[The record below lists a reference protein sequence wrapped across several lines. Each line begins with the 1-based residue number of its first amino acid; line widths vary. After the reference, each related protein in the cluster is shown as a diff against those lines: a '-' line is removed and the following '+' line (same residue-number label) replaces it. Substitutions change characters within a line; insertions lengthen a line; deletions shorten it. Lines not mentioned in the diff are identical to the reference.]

1 MRGWGDGDRRWWLG
15 AAVVLVFLATWLPRG
30 LALDRLV
37 TPDEPT
43 WLTGAADFYQALS
56 RGDFANTY
64 QLEHPGVT
72 TLWAGVAGFLWRY
85 PAYAAE
91 GPGEHAWDAGEVGP
105 FLRQQGRE
113 PLEILAAGRS
123 VMVLAVT
130 VTLTAAFRVAV
141 RLFDW
146 GTALVG
152 GLLMAADPFHVA
164 HSRLLHQDGLLS
176 CLVLLSLLA
185 FLNYLYRGRRP
196 FDLGLSAGAAGL
208 AWLTKSPTLFLAP
221 FLALLLLI
229 ETVGLSS
236 RWAEVHLGVAV
247 VGRRAGRRARS
258 PYTWDTVW
266 RVGRPLVVWGLIA
279 GAVFVLLWPSMWV
292 DPLWT
297 AWRVLR
303 AMVGYA
309 GSGHEAALYFNG
321 AIISDDP
328 GPHFYPIN
336 FLWRS
341 TPVVLGGLA
350 LLGLVVLVRPSLILQ
365 EQRRPLVALALF
377 ALLFTLFMTLGA
389 KKFDRYLLPVFPPMA
404 LLGAAG
410 WLAAGRWLG
419 ERPYPFTR
427 LVAPAILLVG
437 LLVQAVLVI
446 GAYPYYLSYYNPILG
461 GTTAAPSVMMV
472 GWGEGLDQ
480 VATYLE
486 SVDTAEPPP
495 VTIGVWTG
503 TFSYF
508 YDGSIGHSNFAP
520 GEDSRQAWR
529 EADYCVIY
537 INQWQRGRLPAGL
550 LAYLDKLTPVWT
562 VRLAGLDYAYV
573 YDIAGLPPPEYMLTE
588 PESE

>member
-1 MRGWGDGDRRWWLG
+1 MKGSGAGDRRWLVG
-15 AAVVLVFLATWLPRG
+15 AAVALVFLATWLPRG

-56 RGDFANTY
+56 RGDWANTY

-105 FLRQQGRE
+105 FLRQQGYE
-113 PLEILAAGRS
+113 PLAILAAGRS
-123 VMVLAVT
+123 VMVLA
-130 VTLTAAFRVAV
+130 LTAALTTAFLAAV

-146 GTALVG
+146 GTALLG
-152 GLLMAADPFHVA
+152 SLLVAADPFHVA

-176 CLVLLSLLA
+176 CLMLLSLLA
-185 FLNYLYRGRRP
+185 FLSYLYRGQRP
-196 FDLGLSAGAAGL
+196 FDLVLSAVAAGL

-221 FLALLLLI
+221 FLGLLLLMEI
-229 ETVGLSS
+229 VGWPGKWVEA
-236 RWAEVHLGVAV
+236 RLGVAA
-247 VGRRAGRRARS
+247 AGRLARS
-258 PYTWDTVW
+258 PYRWEVLY
-266 RVGRPLVVWGLIA
+266 RVGRPLLIWGVIA
-279 GAVFVLLWPSMWV
+279 GLVFVLLWPSMWV

-328 GPHFYPIN
+328 GLHFYPIN

-341 TPVVLGGLA
+341 TPVVWAGLA
-350 LLGLVVLVRPSLILQ
+350 LLGWAALSRPSLIPQ
-365 EQRRPLVALALF
+365 EQRRPFRALVLF
-377 ALLFTLFMTLGA
+377 ILLFTLFMTLGA
-389 KKFDRYLLPVFPPMA
+389 KKFDRYLLPVFPPLD
-404 LLGAAG
+404 LLAAAG
-410 WLAAGRWLG
+410 WLAALRWLQ
-419 ERPYPFTR
+419 ERPYPLTH
-427 LVAPAILLVG
+427 LIAPAILLAA
-437 LLVQAVLVI
+437 LLVQVISVI
-446 GAYPYYLSYYNPILG
+446 GAYPYYLSYYNPLLG
-461 GTTAAPSVMMV
+461 GTTAAPQVMMV

-486 SVDTAEPPP
+486 GVEAAEPPP

-508 YDGSIGHSNFAP
+508 YDGPIGHSNFAP
-520 GEDSRQAWR
+520 GDDSLQAWQ

-537 INQWQRGRLPAGL
+537 INQWQRGRLPAEL
-550 LAYLDKLTPVWT
+550 LVYLDKLTPVWT
-562 VRLAGLDYAYV
+562 VRLDGLDYAYV
-573 YDIAGLPPPEYMLTE
+573 YDIHGLSPPAYMGME
-588 PESE
+588 PTSP